1 MAAVHTTFDPRLQHP
16 FSMVV
21 SGPSNSGKTYFVK
34 TVIENMDRLFSEKIE
49 NIVYVYS
56 CWQPIYDDLLK
67 IRNIHFVEGIPK
79 SLCDDAIL
87 PVHTRNLLIIDD
99 LMNDA
104 CNNIEVQYVFTK
116 YVHHRN
122 LSCMYLV
129 QNLFM
134 QGKTSRTISLNTNYM
149 VLFKNPRDKYQI
161 MLIAKQ
167 MFPCK
172 TKYFLEAFNDATDMP
187 YGYLLVDFKAMT
199 PDNMRLRTDILSDR
213 HVVYTQR
220 AKVISPKDH
229 VLTYK

>member
-1 MAAVHTTFDPRLQHP
+1 MDHTH
-16 FSMVV
+16 
-21 SGPSNSGKTYFVK
+21 K
-34 TVIENMDRLFSEKIE
+34 
-49 NIVYVYS
+49 
-56 CWQPIYDDLLK
+56 
-67 IRNIHFVEGIPK
+67 
-79 SLCDDAIL
+79 
-87 PVHTRNLLIIDD
+87 
-99 LMNDA
+99 
-104 CNNIEVQYVFTK
+104 
-116 YVHHRN
+116 
-122 LSCMYLV
+122 MYLV

-199 PDNMRLRTDILSDR
+199 PDNMRLRTDILADR

-220 AKVISPKDH
+220 VK
-229 VLTYK
+229 